1 MKEKINI
8 PKVLMVGPGRDVMGG
23 ISTVVNS
30 YYELGLNKEV
40 ELRYVSSMEDG
51 SKLKKLLVAF
61 NSYMEFSRHI
71 KEYDIVHVHM
81 AAQASFT
88 RKSIFIKK
96 AKKAGKKIIIHQHSA
111 DFDDFYFRQSDAKKR
126 KQIKKTFE
134 MADIIIVLSEEWAK
148 FFGENICDS

>member
-126 KQIKKTFE
+126 KQIKKTF
-134 MADIIIVLSEEWAK
+134 A
-148 FFGENICDS
+148 

>member
-126 KQIKKTFE
+126 KQIKKTFA